1 MTNLLGI
8 YGTIKVETDKAI
20 CIKMT
25 YKECNGIG
33 GVWESNQYDIDM
45 DLWIAKSQIVKHD
58 KYKFV
63 VKSNAL
69 QKKFIDNIPNRKAN
83 YFIPLSFKVFEVGG
97 IYKFYEV
104 NNIII

>member
-1 MTNLLGI
+1 MRNLVGI

-33 GVWESNQYDIDM
+33 GVWESNQYDIDI
-45 DLWIAKSQIVKHD
+45 DLWIAKSQIVKQSIN
-58 KYKFV
+58 KFV